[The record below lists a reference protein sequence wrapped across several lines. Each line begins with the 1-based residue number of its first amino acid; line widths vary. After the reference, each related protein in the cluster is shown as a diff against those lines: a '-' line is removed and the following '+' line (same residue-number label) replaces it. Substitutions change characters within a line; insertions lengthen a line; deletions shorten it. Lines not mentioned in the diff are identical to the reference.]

1 MDRKKNKKVAKSDIL
16 GKYELTET
24 DKQVIKYKLQFPEI
38 THEELAL
45 LLDSARQYIT
55 KCLNKPV
62 VKKALAELEDN
73 FGANWKDRLIKGKE
87 KASKKLLKLIDSSN
101 PAIAIRACEDV
112 LQLGKLNLDETGNE
126 DNDLNFEGWN
136 DNNA

>member
-1 MDRKKNKKVAKSDIL
+1 MDKKKNSRVSKSDIL
-16 GKYELTET
+16 EKYELTEI
-24 DKQVIKYKLQFPEI
+24 DKKAIQYKLQYPEI

-73 FGANWKDRLIKGKE
+73 FGANWKARIIAGKE

-101 PAIAIRACEDV
+101 PAVSIRACENI
-112 LQLGKLNLDETGNE
+112 LQLDKHDLTDQDDT
-126 DNDLNFEGWN
+126 DNSVEFKGWE
-136 DNNA
+136 